1 MICKTGRIFRSM
13 IAAVSVTMLS
23 TTLACA
29 DPANGEHLARQ
40 WCAACH
46 VVAPD
51 QKQANAD
58 VPTFA
63 AIAKLPGFSRDK
75 IAYFLLDPHP
85 KMPNMSLT
93 RAEAGDLADYIDTLG
108 PPAPSK

>member
-1 MICKTGRIFRSM
+1 MICKAPGSITSIV
-13 IAAVSVTMLS
+13 AALFAA
-23 TTLACA
+23 TLPLTATRA
-29 DPANGEHLARQ
+29 DPYNGERLARQ

-51 QKQANAD
+51 QKQADAD
-58 VPTFA
+58 VPAFA
-63 AIAKLPGFSRDK
+63 AIAKSPGFSRDK

-93 RAEAGDLADYIDTLG
+93 RAESIDLADYIASLG
-108 PPAPSK
+108 VAR